1 MNTTEAAPIQPVI
14 INDQQPIVPIK
25 KARTK
30 RTVKKEEPSKLYV
43 DSLIA
48 FKKNAKAKA
57 RRNYEKNMCK
67 NITCECG
74 VKLRCK
80 YSLKKHLATAIH
92 TENMKAKTYEA
103 TIATQP
109 APADPLPVQV

>member
-1 MNTTEAAPIQPVI
+1 MTTEAAPIQPI
-14 INDQQPIVPIK
+14 IPINDQPPIVPVK

-30 RTVKKEEPSKLYV
+30 RTAKKEEPSKAYV
-43 DSLIA
+43 DSLIEL
-48 FKKNAKAKA
+48 KKNVKAKA

-67 NITCECG
+67 NITCDCG

-80 YSLKKHLATAIH
+80 YSLKKHLTTSVHA
-92 TENMKAKTYEA
+92 ENMKAKTYEA
-103 TIATQP
+103 TIVTQP